1 MPALMMTITDVG
13 MDALVAAEAPGSD
26 AILITGLGLTAT
38 PFVQAPTLTAV
49 PGQFKL
55 LDVESGEAVSETIIH
70 TVAYD
75 TSADVYDVTG
85 FGLFLDDG
93 TLFAVHSS
101 AADPI
106 LSKAELAAALFAMDI
121 AFTNNVAANIAFGN
135 ALFLYPPATE
145 TVRGTARIA
154 TQARVNAVADGAD
167 DAETI
172 VTPKTLRARLT
183 ALMNT
188 VNDALTALGNSLT
201 ALTNRTVT
209 GTGAAT
215 GGGDLSANRTIDV
228 AIATA
233 AEIQAASAA
242 SPDKKVVTIKE
253 LGTLPQQLGASG
265 YKVLPGGLW
274 IAWGHTFVAQPGSA
288 TITLPMAFPH
298 SVRAVTTQEESE
310 RNNGDDNDESIVV
323 DPAFF
328 TATGFRIDCPIRDGN
343 SGNIQWIAIGD

>member
-26 AILITGLGLTAT
+26 AILITALGLTAT

-55 LDVESGEAVSETIIH
+55 LDVDSGEAVSETIIH

-75 TSADVYDVTG
+75 TSDDVYDVTG

-121 AFTNNVAANIAFGN
+121 AFTNNIATWISFGN

-154 TQARVNAVADGAD
+154 TQARVDALVDGAD

-172 VTPKTLRARLT
+172 VTPKTLRQRLGAFFT
-183 ALMNT
+183 AVT
-188 VNDALTALGNSLT
+188 DALNAF
-201 ALTNRTVT
+201 AARTIT

-215 GGGDLSANRTIDV
+215 GGGDLTANREINV

-233 AEIQAASAA
+233 AEIRAASAA
-242 SPDKKVVTIKE
+242 SPDKKVVTIRE
-253 LGTLPQQLGASG
+253 LGSLAQQLGATG

-274 IAWGHTFVAQPGSA
+274 IAWGHTFVAQPGTA
-288 TITLPMAFPH
+288 TVTLPLAFPT
-298 SVRAVTTQEESE
+298 SVRAVTTQQENE

-343 SGNIQWIAIGD
+343 SGNIQWIAFGD